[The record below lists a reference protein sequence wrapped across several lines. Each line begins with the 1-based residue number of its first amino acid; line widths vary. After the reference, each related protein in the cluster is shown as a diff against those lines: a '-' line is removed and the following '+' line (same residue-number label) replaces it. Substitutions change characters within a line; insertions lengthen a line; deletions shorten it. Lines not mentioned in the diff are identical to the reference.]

1 MDIGFI
7 WDEDKYKE
15 VQKRHNV
22 QFYEVVSAFDDPNG
36 YEIPDP
42 AGHEDR
48 RMWIGITAGGRVLAI
63 VFSDEELPIYRLIT
77 AFDAERKLSDEY
89 YRRRNGI

>member
-7 WDEDKYKE
+7 WDEDKYQE
-15 VQKRHNV
+15 VQRKHNV

-42 AGHEDR
+42 AEHEGR
-48 RMWIGITAGGRVLAI
+48 WMWIGITAGDRLLAI
-63 VFSDEELPIYRLIT
+63 VFSEEDLPLYRLIT
-77 AFDAERKLSDEY
+77 AFDAERRWLDEY
-89 YRRRNGI
+89 YRRRGI